1 MLLKLK
7 KIFYKWKNKDKTN
20 ICDNC
25 VFYKSEELYNMPIK
39 KDVRYCEINKQYKV
53 DNQSC
58 KCFIKE
64 WFTAKPGSTE
74 TPELD
79 LNLDMEWTEK

>member
-1 MLLKLK
+1 
-7 KIFYKWKNKDKTN
+7 
-20 ICDNC
+20 
-25 VFYKSEELYNMPIK
+25 MPIK